1 MEYTALYREW
11 RPNTFDEIVGQD
23 TIVKTLKNQIKGERI
38 GHAYL
43 FCGPRG
49 TGKTSTA
56 KIFARAVNCLQPDD
70 ANPCGVCSVCTQTMD
85 GNTMDIIE
93 IDAAS
98 NNGVDEIRDLRDK
111 AKFPPAIGR
120 YKVYI
125 IDEVHML
132 STGAFNALLK
142 TLEEP
147 PSHIIFIL
155 ATTEPHKL
163 PATIISRCQ
172 RYDFKLIELRT
183 IVEQL
188 RHIASNI
195 GVEVEEEALYTIAR
209 WSEGGMRDALSLLD
223 QCIGFCDNVVSNSD
237 VLEILGTADEHFMF
251 QMVDFVLR
259 GDVAGALEGINRL
272 IEDGVDISVFVKD
285 IIVHLRALLIIKT
298 CRENFADLIDA
309 SPATIEAYGEQAKRA
324 GEKRLF
330 RAIEL
335 FASLESE
342 LKWSNQ
348 PRVLLELT
356 ITRICRPEEEYDN
369 DAILDRLET
378 LEQKI
383 YNIENG
389 AYVPPVEE
397 IKSKDKLSSINKKES
412 LDDISV
418 DVKSSADKEDIET
431 PTTQIEETI
440 PFSKAGTKKI
450 KSKPKTQKVEKDVHE
465 SKEEE
470 KAKDVS
476 KSSVDIAK
484 MWPQIMK
491 VIKKERV
498 AIYSLLIE
506 AQCVYKGGNIVTLI
520 FPPDQGFFVA
530 AVEKDSNREFI
541 ESIIKKVTGSDIDIR
556 CCLEGEDVGSSF
568 ESEQEDEEDAI
579 VQKAIEIFGKD
590 RIEIVDGEEEK

>member
-23 TIVKTLKNQIKGERI
+23 TIVRTLKNQIKGDRI

-56 KIFARAVNCLQPDD
+56 KIFAKAVNCLQPDD
-70 ANPCGVCSVCTQTMD
+70 ANPCGVCSICSQSIA
-85 GNTMDIIE
+85 GNTMDVIE

-172 RYDFKLIELRT
+172 RYDFKLIQLSV
-183 IVEQL
+183 IVNQL
-188 RHIASNI
+188 RQVASTKDI
-195 GVEVEEEALYTIAR
+195 EVEEDALYTIAR

-223 QCIGFCDNVVSNSD
+223 QCIGFCGNSVSNND
-237 VLEILGTADEHFMF
+237 VLAILGTADERFMF
-251 QMVDFVLR
+251 QMVDFIIQ
-259 GDVAGALEGINRL
+259 GNVAGALEGVNRL

-285 IIVHLRALLIIKT
+285 ITVHLRSLLIVKT
-298 CRENFADLIDA
+298 CEDNFATLIDA
-309 SPATIEAYGEQAKRA
+309 SPATLKAYEEQAKGA
-324 GEKRLF
+324 GEMRLF
-330 RAIEL
+330 RAIEI
-335 FASLESE
+335 FAHLESE
-342 LKWSNQ
+342 LKWANQ
-348 PRVLLELT
+348 PRILLELA
-356 ITRICRPEEEYDN
+356 IAKICRPEEEEDY

-378 LEQKI
+378 LEQKL
-383 YNIENG
+383 YNIDMGVVAETRTTVSAADNT
-389 AYVPPVEE
+389 V
-397 IKSKDKLSSINKKES
+397 KKES
-412 LDDISV
+412 LGDTAVAAKLSEDKKRDRELEKKAEATQSV
-418 DVKSSADKEDIET
+418 
-431 PTTQIEETI
+431 
-440 PFSKAGTKKI
+440 SKAE
-450 KSKPKTQKVEKDVHE
+450 SQKMVDIPEVEKLDNDVPE
-465 SKEEE
+465 P
-470 KAKDVS
+470 KAEGKGVS
-476 KSSVDIAK
+476 RPFVDMAK
-484 MWPQIMK
+484 TWPKIMK
-491 VIKKERV
+491 MIKKERV

-506 AQCVYKGGNIVTLI
+506 ARCIYKGGNVATLV
-520 FPPDQGFFVA
+520 FPPDQGFFVTA
-530 AVEKDSNREFI
+530 IEKDSNRKFI
-541 ESIIKKVTGSDIDIR
+541 EEMIKKVTGIDISIR
-556 CCLEGEDVGSSF
+556 CCLEGEDTNSF
-568 ESEQEDEEDAI
+568 EVESKKDEDDEMVE
-579 VQKAIEIFGKD
+579 KAIELFG
-590 RIEIVDGEEEK
+590 RENIQIVDDEGKK